1 MTICYVCCSLI
12 LYQIREYVKQK
23 VLQMKTIAIIISIF
37 FYFGLVLAQSSDKPN
52 LTDTEINELASNLAM
67 KILLN
72 DSQEAA
78 VVNLLKS
85 YRSDLGKVMG
95 SSVAESQNKI
105 MTSTNEQIVSLL
117 DSKQN
122 MKFSVISSDW
132 WKSVQEAQND

>member
-105 MTSTNEQIVSLL
+105 MTATNEQIVSLL